1 MNYMNKLSEIFMDN
15 DGSLSCSRFVMIL
28 YASVIISAWCY
39 VSVKSA
45 ALTPV
50 PESVITMLGLSL
62 GAKVLQKPFESKS

>member
-1 MNYMNKLSEIFMDN
+1 MNKLFEFFQDN
-15 DGSLSCSRFVMIL
+15 DGAMSANRLVLIM
-28 YASVIISAWCY
+28 YATCIIGAWGY

-45 ALTPV
+45 TLNPV